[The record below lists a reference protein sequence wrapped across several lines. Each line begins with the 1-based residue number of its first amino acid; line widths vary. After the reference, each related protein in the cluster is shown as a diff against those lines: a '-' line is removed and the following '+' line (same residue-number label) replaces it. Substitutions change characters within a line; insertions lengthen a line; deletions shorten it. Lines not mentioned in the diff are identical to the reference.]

1 MRWRHPPATKIYGIY
16 KEGLQHMYQTIII
29 GAGSSG
35 TAIARSLARYEG
47 RICVVEACEDV
58 CCGTTKANS
67 AIVHAGFDAKTG
79 SLMAKLNVQGSQMME
94 QLSKDLD
101 FHYHRNGSLV
111 ACVNEADLSNLED
124 LRQRGIANGVEG
136 LEILTRE
143 QALALEPNLAD
154 GVVAALYA
162 PTGAIVCPFGM
173 NLAFAEH
180 AHSNGVDFR
189 FQSKVTGFT
198 QTQGGWIVHT
208 DQGDLETKTV
218 VNAAGVYADTLHHMV
233 SKTPLHIT
241 PRRGEYLLLDK
252 TAGNHVR
259 HTVFQL
265 PSKLGK
271 GILVTPTVH
280 GNLLV
285 GPTAEDIGDKEG
297 TNTTATGMGYLSQ
310 NAGTTV
316 KNLPL
321 RQVITSF
328 AGLRA
333 HEDRHEFSIGELP
346 DAKGFFDC
354 AGIESPGLSA
364 APAIGEYVAK
374 LMAQTYDLVE
384 KKDYIPTRKAPVE
397 PATLTLEERQ
407 ALIAK
412 EPAYGQIVCRCE
424 LISEGEVRA
433 AIASPLGARNLD
445 GVKRR
450 VRAGSGR
457 CQGGFCAPRVM
468 ELVAQEMGVSM
479 EAVTKN
485 GGDSRYIVGYN
496 KDAFGG
502 QSHETH

>member
-1 MRWRHPPATKIYGIY
+1 
-16 KEGLQHMYQTIII
+16 MYQSIII
-29 GAGSSG
+29 GAGVSG
-35 TAIARSLARYEG
+35 SAIARSLARYQG
-47 RICVVEACEDV
+47 RICVVEAMEDV
-58 CCGTTKANS
+58 CCSTSKANS
-67 AIVHAGFDAKTG
+67 AIVHAGFDAKEG
-79 SLMAKLNVQGSQMME
+79 SLMAKLNVQGSEQME

-111 ACVNEADLSNLED
+111 ACMDEADLPNLMA
-124 LRQRGIANGVEG
+124 LRQRGITNGVKG

-143 QALALEPNLAD
+143 QALALEPNLSDA
-154 GVVAALYA
+154 VVAALSA

-180 AHSNGVDFR
+180 AHLNGVDFR
-189 FQSKVTGFT
+189 FNTKVMGFT
-198 QTQGGWIVHT
+198 QTQEGWIVHT
-208 DQGDLETKTV
+208 NQGDLETQTV
-218 VNAAGVYADTLHHMV
+218 VNAAGVYADDLHYMV

-252 TAGNHVR
+252 SVGNHVS

-271 GILVTPTVH
+271 GVLVTPTVH

-285 GPTAEDIGDKEG
+285 GPTAEDIADKEG
-297 TNTTATGMGYLSQ
+297 TNTSGVGLAHLVTKGGVS
-310 NAGTTV
+310 V

-333 HEDRHEFSIGELP
+333 HEDTHEFSIGELA

-364 APAIGEYVAK
+364 APAIGDYVAK
-374 LMAQTYDLVE
+374 LVAQAYDLVE
-384 KKDYIPTRKAPVE
+384 KQDYIPTRKAPVE
-397 PATLTLEERQ
+397 PATMTMEQRQ
-407 ALIAK
+407 ALIAAQ
-412 EPAYGQIVCRCE
+412 PAYGQIVCRCE
-424 LISEGEVRA
+424 LISEGEIRA
-433 AIASPLGARNLD
+433 AIAAPLGARNVD

-468 ELVAQEMGVSM
+468 ELIAQELGIPM

-485 GGDSRYIVGYN
+485 GGNSRYIVGYN
-496 KDAFGG
+496 KDAFEGEN
-502 QSHETH
+502 HETH